1 MIAVRDV
8 TKVFSVPHDRPRTL
22 FHRLFGRGRS
32 FETWKALDRV
42 SLSVSPGSCVALIGR
57 NGSGK
62 STLLRIVA
70 GIYPPTSGE
79 VDVTGAVA
87 PILDLGV
94 GFRGTLS
101 VRHNVFLYGVLL
113 GVPREVLRRDIQA
126 ILDEAGVARF
136 ADARLEIL
144 STGLRARLAFTLAM
158 RAEAP
163 VVLIDETL
171 AVGDEA
177 FRKRC
182 LAQLDALRAAG
193 RTILFVSHDFA
204 LVERLCD
211 RALVLEGGRITA
223 EGPPAEMIAAYKSA

>member
-1 MIAVRDV
+1 VIVLRDV
-8 TKVFSVPHDRPRTL
+8 SKVFSVPHERPRTL
-22 FHRLFGRGRS
+22 FHRLFGHGRS
-32 FETWKALDRV
+32 FEAWNALDRV
-42 SLSVSPGSCVALIGR
+42 SLSVSAGSCMALMGR

-70 GIYPPTSGE
+70 GIYPPSSGE
-79 VDVTGAVA
+79 VEVGGAVA

-94 GFRGTLS
+94 GFRGALS
-101 VRHNVFLYGVLL
+101 VRQNVLLYGVLL
-113 GVPREVLRRDIQA
+113 GVPRDELLRDGPA

-136 ADARLEIL
+136 ADTRLEIL

-158 RAEAP
+158 RAQAP

-177 FRKRC
+177 FRQRC
-182 LAQLDALRAAG
+182 FSQIAGLRAAG
-193 RTILFVSHDFA
+193 RTILFVSHDLS

-211 RALVLEGGRITA
+211 RAFVLEAGRVKA
-223 EGPPAEMIAAYKSA
+223 EGPPLEMIAVYKAS